1 VELRG
6 TIEPIISPIRV
17 ALRSL
22 VGWDTT
28 SPETAWPNPVP
39 RDVLMLR
46 ILSFVGEGVI
56 LSYYY
61 FQNEK
66 LWRPIFWSAAYMM
79 VNAVRIAAVS
89 LERRPVILSDREE
102 KLYRVASSSIDKEE
116 FLRLVSLVRWIDC
129 SPGEVI
135 LAEGQLVS
143 HAIVVISGEFEAV
156 LSSKT
161 RIALRPGQLV
171 GTVAADCGLAC
182 PVEFVARS
190 PASLAKWDL
199 RQLTEFTASRP
210 LLRAKLLTIVNADLA
225 TKLTHVTAAVS
236 GLTRERFVSE
246 LPLLGA

>member
-1 VELRG
+1 MYQF
-6 TIEPIISPIRV
+6 V
-17 ALRSL
+17 ADQVFGINGL
-22 VGWDTT
+22 VNL
-28 SPETAWPNPVP
+28 SNIVFLVAFSV

-56 LSYYY
+56 LPYYY

-66 LWRPIFWSAAYMM
+66 LWPPIFWSAAFMM
-79 VNAVRIAAVS
+79 VNAVRIAAVIF
-89 LERRPVILSDREE
+89 ERRPVILSDREE
-102 KLYRVASSSIDKEE
+102 KLYRVAFSSIDKQE

-171 GTVAADCGLAC
+171 GTVA
-182 PVEFVARS
+182 
-190 PASLAKWDL
+190 
-199 RQLTEFTASRP
+199 
-210 LLRAKLLTIVNADLA
+210 
-225 TKLTHVTAAVS
+225 
-236 GLTRERFVSE
+236 
-246 LPLLGA
+246 